1 MVILVFRN
9 HPSIHRP
16 GTHQEQSDNNQPD
29 HLTIIL
35 ESEHSNFH
43 VEKTSIDKNM
53 INDIINFNKVDYFVN
68 FSNYDDLMQ
77 DNAVFNRLYI
87 I

>member
-1 MVILVFRN
+1 MNKEQIKRFVKSMKDHGGVIATKDPHYISVLK
-9 HPSIHRP
+9 
-16 GTHQEQSDNNQPD
+16 Q
-29 HLTIIL
+29 IL
-35 ESEHSNFH
+35 I
-43 VEKTSIDKNM
+43 EKTNITENM
-53 INDIINFNKVDYFVN
+53 INDIVNFNKVDYFIN

>member
-1 MVILVFRN
+1 MNKDQIKNFVKSMKDHGGVIA
-9 HPSIHRP
+9 
-16 GTHQEQSDNNQPD
+16 TKD
-29 HLTIIL
+29 HHYISVLKL
-35 ESEHSNFH
+35 LL